1 VLIGNAAQTLHPVA
15 GQGFN
20 MGLRDA
26 WELAQEILRSTP
38 EAIGT
43 EAMLANYTQSRMLDR
58 NAGIRF
64 TDGLVRLFSNDLP
77 LLKPARAA
85 SLSLLDCLPGV
96 KKFVAKR
103 MMFGVNG

>member
-26 WELAQEILRSTP
+26 WELAQIIQNSTP
-38 EAIGT
+38 ELLGSATI
-43 EAMLANYTQSRMLDR
+43 LSHYSQSRSTDR

-64 TDGLVRLFSNDLP
+64 TDSLVRLFSNDLP
-77 LLKPARAA
+77 LLEAGRAA
-85 SLSLLDCLPGV
+85 SLSLLDCIPGM

>member
-1 VLIGNAAQTLHPVA
+1 
-15 GQGFN
+15 

-26 WELAQEILRSTP
+26 WELAQEILRSAP
-38 EAIGT
+38 AAIGS
-43 EAMLANYTQSRMLDR
+43 EAMLSHYRQSRALDR

-77 LLKPARAA
+77 LVGAARAA

>member
-1 VLIGNAAQTLHPVA
+1 
-15 GQGFN
+15 

-26 WELAQEILRSTP
+26 WELAQEILRSSP
-38 EAIGT
+38 AAIGS
-43 EAMLANYTQSRMLDR
+43 EVMLANYTQSRAPDR

-77 LLKPARAA
+77 VLSVARAA
-85 SLSLLDCLPGV
+85 SLSLLDCLPGA
-96 KKFVAKR
+96 KKFLAKR